1 MMIVAFDWTSR
12 ALIAGHKWVT
22 RRDWSQSH
30 RAKFHAGDIVAAWDK
45 SPRAGGKPIATIALT
60 ESPSIELTNTM
71 TNADYVGEGFA
82 YLMRYP
88 GETPECRAQALR
100 IASPENFTAWKFRR
114 SPVTVV
120 RFKLVS
126 VLPAGIALLNDDECR
141 ELAGRLSLGATR
153 THSFPEG
160 ARRAILAAAAAA
172 PGRVYGAVSAQE
184 MRAIERTEMLV

>member
-1 MMIVAFDWTSR
+1 MMIIAFDWTSR
-12 ALIAGHKWVT
+12 ALVAGHKWVT
-22 RRDWSQSH
+22 RREWSQSH

-45 SPRAGGKPIATIALT
+45 SPRAGGKLIATIELIET
-60 ESPSIELTNTM
+60 PQIELSNTM

-88 GETPECRAQALR
+88 GETPERRAQALR
-100 IASPENFTAWKFRR
+100 IASPENFTAWKYRR
-114 SPVTVV
+114 EPETVV

-141 ELAGRLSLGATR
+141 ELAGRLSLGVA
-153 THSFPEG
+153 
-160 ARRAILAAAAAA
+160 ARHRMDVDVRRVIVSAAAAA

-184 MRAIERTEMLV
+184 MRAMERTEMLV